1 MRVAGRSFLNIVVV
15 VIVAVATLV
24 LSACAPLPSTA
35 PALIATRTFA
45 PAFALQGRISANAG
59 EQAASGSIDWRHAHG
74 ADSFTLLTP
83 LGQIAA
89 QLEASA
95 VGARLRTADGQEL
108 NADSAEALLPR
119 VLGVDVPVARLGRWV
134 QAAPDA
140 AAEVRNRDSAG
151 RPALVIDQGWRI
163 EYLEYLSDAA
173 DAPPARLDIS
183 RGDARIRLVIDSWT
197 TLP

>member
-1 MRVAGRSFLNIVVV
+1 MTVAGRPLPSAAVV
-15 VIVAVATLV
+15 VAVAALTLG
-24 LSACAPLPSTA
+24 LSACAPLPRTE
-35 PALIATRTFA
+35 PALIAARTFA
-45 PAFALQGRISANAG
+45 PAFELQGRISASNG

-74 ADSFTLLTP
+74 TDSLTLLTP
-83 LGQIAA
+83 LGQVAA

-95 VGARLRTADGQEL
+95 GSARLRTADGQML
-108 NADSAEALLPR
+108 SADSAEALLPR

-140 AAEVRNRDSAG
+140 TAEVRSHDSAG

-163 EYLEYLSDAA
+163 EYLDYLNDAA

>member
-15 VIVAVATLV
+15 AIVAVATLA

-45 PAFALQGRISANAG
+45 PAFELQGRISANAG

-163 EYLEYLSDAA
+163 EYLEYLSAAA

>member
-1 MRVAGRSFLNIVVV
+1 MRMAGRPFLSAFVVA
-15 VIVAVATLV
+15 IVAVATLG
-24 LSACAPLPSTA
+24 LSACAPLPSAA
-35 PALIATRTFA
+35 PAPIVARTFA
-45 PAFALQGRISANAG
+45 PTFELQGRISASAG

-74 ADSFTLLTP
+74 TDSFTLLTP

-95 VGARLRTADGQEL
+95 VGAHLRTADGQEF

>member
-134 QAAPDA
+134 QAAPDT

-163 EYLEYLSDAA
+163 EYLEYLSAAA

>member
-151 RPALVIDQGWRI
+151 RPARVIDQGWRI
-163 EYLEYLSDAA
+163 EYLEYLSAAA

>member
-163 EYLEYLSDAA
+163 EYLEYLSAAA

>member
-1 MRVAGRSFLNIVVV
+1 MRTRSFLTAFI
-15 VIVAVATLV
+15 ATAALG
-24 LSACAPLPSTA
+24 LSACAPLSASA
-35 PALIATRTFA
+35 PAMIATRTFA
-45 PAFALQGRISANAG
+45 PAFELEGRISASAG
-59 EQAASGSIDWRHAHG
+59 QEAASGRIDWRHDHG
-74 ADSFTLLTP
+74 TDSFTLLTP

-89 QLEASA
+89 RLDANA
-95 VGARLRTADGQEL
+95 VGAQLQTADGQVQT
-108 NADSAEALLPR
+108 ADSAEALLPR

-140 AAEVRNRDSAG
+140 TAEVRNHDSFG

-163 EYLEYLSDAA
+163 EYADYSSDAA